1 MTLIASILGGLG
13 RSRRVPRTGLWQLN
27 SKRGPRNFY
36 KGKGVAPTGRHTRKG
51 DFRAP
56 YQVVGC
62 CKNVDEMAVVSL
74 PHACGVLPHR
84 RVCAG

>member
-36 KGKGVAPTGRHTRKG
+36 KGKGVEPTGRHTRKG
-51 DFRAP
+51 
-56 YQVVGC
+56 QCGC
-62 CKNVDEMAVVSL
+62 SL
-74 PHACGVLPHR
+74 MTCGTASW
-84 RVCAG
+84 C

>member
-51 DFRAP
+51 
-56 YQVVGC
+56 
-62 CKNVDEMAVVSL
+62 EM
-74 PHACGVLPHR
+74 PACHT
-84 RVCAG
+84 

>member
-27 SKRGPRNFY
+27 SKRGPRDFY

-51 DFRAP
+51 EVPERRTQIVD
-56 YQVVGC
+56 C
-62 CKNVDEMAVVSL
+62 CGL
-74 PHACGVLPHR
+74 PTM
-84 RVCAG
+84 

>member
-51 DFRAP
+51 
-56 YQVVGC
+56 
-62 CKNVDEMAVVSL
+62 EM
-74 PHACGVLPHR
+74 PECHT
-84 RVCAG
+84 

>member
-1 MTLIASILGGLG
+1 MQTWAAHYYKHPMTLIASILGGLG

-51 DFRAP
+51 
-56 YQVVGC
+56 
-62 CKNVDEMAVVSL
+62 EM
-74 PHACGVLPHR
+74 PACHT
-84 RVCAG
+84 